1 MGNNMKQR
9 RSILLVDDDA
19 AVRDVIRGILEREYI
34 IFEAS
39 QCAEVPELCKF
50 PIDLAII
57 DYILPDGNGFDV
69 LKVIREQNQM
79 TPAIIITAHG
89 DEALVIEAMR
99 REIVDYIKKPVQLTY
114 LRKRVGEIFI
124 KQKDGKDLEPI
135 STREEIILDSVQE
148 FIQKN
153 YMKDLSLEAISR
165 MACMNRFKFC
175 RAFKKR
181 YGQTLISYLNSIRLM
196 KAVTILEKTNK
207 NISETAFSVGYRN
220 VSHFN
225 RLFRAIYKV
234 SPRDYRKQLSE
245 TRN

>member
-1 MGNNMKQR
+1 MKQR

-19 AVRDVIRGILEREYI
+19 AVRDVIRGILERDYLI
-34 IFEAS
+34 LEAS
-39 QCAEVPELCKF
+39 QCAEIPLLCKF

-57 DYILPDGNGFDV
+57 DYVLPDGNGFDV
-69 LKVIREQNQM
+69 LKMIREKNQM

-89 DEALVIEAMR
+89 DEQLVIEAMR
-99 REIVDYIKKPVQLTY
+99 REVLDYIKKPIQLKY
-114 LRKRVGEIFI
+114 LRNRIREIFV
-124 KQKDGKDLEPI
+124 KQKDSRDLDPI

-148 FIQKN
+148 FIKKN
-153 YMKDLSLEAISR
+153 YMKDLSLEAVSR

-181 YGQTLISYLNSIRLM
+181 YGQTLISYLNSVRLK
-196 KAVTILEKTNK
+196 KAVTILEETNK
-207 NISETAFSVGYRN
+207 NISETAYAVGYKN

-225 RLFRAIYKV
+225 RIFRVKYKV
-234 SPRDYRKQLSE
+234 SPRDYRKQLTK